1 MLKDFLSF
9 DIFITKYILVFFY
22 YLFAILLPVI
32 LLYFKNKI
40 KIKLK
45 INHWIVVLFLIIL
58 AELFIRMF
66 FEMLIGYFDLHDYLF
81 EISKKIK

>member
-45 INHWIVVLFLIIL
+45 INHWIVVLVLIIL